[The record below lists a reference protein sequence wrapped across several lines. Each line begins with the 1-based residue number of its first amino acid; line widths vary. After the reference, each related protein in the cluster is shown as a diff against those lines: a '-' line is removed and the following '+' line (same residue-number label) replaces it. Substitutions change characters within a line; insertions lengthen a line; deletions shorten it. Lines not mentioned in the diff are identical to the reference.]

1 MIKTSYPLIE
11 TIVISIVAAFVLGFI
26 AKRLKLPSI
35 LGYLIAG
42 VLIGPYTPG
51 IVADPNLA
59 SQLSEI
65 GVILLMFGVGLHFSP
80 ADLFNMR
87 KIALPG
93 ALVQI
98 SMATLAGCL
107 YMKYNGYSIAEGIV
121 FGLSLSVASTVVLLR
136 SLEQRKAV
144 NTQAGKIAVGWL
156 VVEDVVMI
164 LAIVLLPVMASILSN
179 EKGVNFVDVIGS
191 IGLILL
197 KISVFVAIM
206 MIAGRKLLPPLLV
219 NIAKTKSRELT
230 SLGVISIALGFAF
243 AAHEFFDASFALGAF
258 FAGLVL
264 NESATGRK
272 AAEQT
277 VPLKDLFAV
286 LFFVA
291 VGMLFNPRV
300 LLTEPLVVLG
310 ALFIVIVVK
319 ALSSLAITS
328 FFKQTRETEILV
340 AIGLAQIGEFSFIF
354 AGMARQFGLMQPNLY
369 DIVLACSILS
379 IAINPFLFT
388 LSEKIGKK
396 TRRKAI
402 A

>member
-1 MIKTSYPLIE
+1 MKASYPLIE
-11 TIVISIVAAFVLGFI
+11 TIVVSIVAAFILGFI
-26 AKRLKLPSI
+26 AKRFKLPSI

-42 VLIGPYTPG
+42 VLIGPHTPG
-51 IVADPNLA
+51 VVADPVLA

-80 ADLFNMR
+80 SDLFNIR

-93 ALVQI
+93 AIVQI
-98 SMATLAGCL
+98 MMATLAGCL
-107 YMKYNGYSIAEGIV
+107 YALPKDYGLTEGLI

-136 SLEQRKAV
+136 ALEQHRAID
-144 NTQAGKIAVGWL
+144 TQAGKIAIGWL

-164 LAIVLLPVMASILSN
+164 LAIVLLPLAASVINKGGNLSLLDVFSSIAIIL
-179 EKGVNFVDVIGS
+179 V
-191 IGLILL
+191 
-197 KISVFVAIM
+197 KISVFVTLM
-206 MIAGRKLLPPLLV
+206 MVIGRKLLPPLLMK
-219 NIAKTKSRELT
+219 IAKMKSRELT

-264 NESATGRK
+264 NESDIGAK

-277 VPLKDLFAV
+277 VPLKDIFAV

-291 VGMLFNPRV
+291 VGMLFDPTI
-300 LLTEPLVVLG
+300 LLRDPFSVLG

-319 ALSSLAITS
+319 AFSALCITY
-328 FFKQTRETEILV
+328 FFKQPRETGMLV
-340 AIGLAQIGEFSFIF
+340 AISLAQIGEFSFIF
-354 AGMARQFGLMQPNLY
+354 AGMARQFNLLQPELY
-369 DIVLACSILS
+369 DIILACAILS
-379 IAINPFLFT
+379 IALNPFLFAF
-388 LSEKIGKK
+388 LKK
-396 TRRKAI
+396 KSHRNGRKAI